1 METAYRQ
8 ILSKIIKV
16 HDQYRNRVDEMSE
29 SKRNRKGNKSD
40 NSEEKYFIDQLT
52 KLEVE
57 VRALLTNM

>member
-40 NSEEKYFIDQLT
+40 NSEEKYFID
-52 KLEVE
+52 
-57 VRALLTNM
+57 